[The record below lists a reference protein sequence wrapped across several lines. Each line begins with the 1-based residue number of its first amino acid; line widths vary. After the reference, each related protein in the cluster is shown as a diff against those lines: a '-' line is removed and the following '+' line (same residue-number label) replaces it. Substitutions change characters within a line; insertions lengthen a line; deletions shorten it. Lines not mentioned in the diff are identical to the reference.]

1 MGDHLGRVHLNQMV
15 YEMIRLGRVVWQSR
29 SSVEAISLKTR
40 VTGTVHYHSNETAV
54 EAAKRD
60 ARGPS

>member
-1 MGDHLGRVHLNQMV
+1 MV
-15 YEMIRLGRVVWQSR
+15 FEMIRLGRVVWQSR

-40 VTGTVHYHSNETAV
+40 VTGTIRYHSNKIAV